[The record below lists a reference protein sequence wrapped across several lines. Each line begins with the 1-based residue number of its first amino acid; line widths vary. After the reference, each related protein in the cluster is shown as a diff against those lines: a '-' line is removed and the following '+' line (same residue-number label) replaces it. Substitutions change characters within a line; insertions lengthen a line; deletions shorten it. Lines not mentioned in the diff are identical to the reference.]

1 MNRIISED
9 FAQMQNNT
17 HELLPQENVNRVA
30 EKTNHDILQH
40 LFGQSFTLAIIHFI
54 ASFIIVYWW
63 TSVADITQLI
73 MWFALVTAFS
83 CFGLILNEIY
93 KKHSDTKNQH
103 LWLHVFALSAA
114 LMGSLYAVALVY
126 FTPFEQAPYV
136 VTIGLFVVG
145 ISSVIVIV
153 CSASHYVA
161 LSFLAPL
168 AIIPGYF
175 LLTIGEDTG
184 AATATTIGFYVVAII
199 MLSRKLNV
207 TFKKTVILTYQ
218 YQHEIEKRVLVEQQ
232 LQDIN
237 RRDGLTGLFNRRYFD
252 EMLDTEIGRARRN
265 HQPLCVLMIDIDC
278 FKEYNAEYGHIAGDN
293 CLVDVAEMV
302 QALTNRKGDIMARFG
317 GEEFAI
323 ILPNIEADGALAF
336 ANKLQQEIQSKHIPH
351 IASKLTTLKCVTIS
365 VGVSNLRPFSK
376 VNSTEL
382 ITSADAALYE
392 AKRQGRN
399 RVHLNDNSGLNHG
412 AAS

>member
-1 MNRIISED
+1 
-9 FAQMQNNT
+9 MQNNA
-17 HELLPQENVNRVA
+17 HEVLPQENP
-30 EKTNHDILQH
+30 TNIVIQANQDIVQH
-40 LFGQSFTLAIIHFI
+40 LFGQSVKLAMIHII
-54 ASFIIVYWW
+54 ASLMIVAWWSTVASISSLTLWLIIV
-63 TSVADITQLI
+63 SGCCCL
-73 MWFALVTAFS
+73 
-83 CFGLILNEIY
+83 GLILKEVY
-93 KKHSDTKNQH
+93 KKFSVPENQH
-103 LWLHVFALSAA
+103 LWLHALALSTA
-114 LMGSLYAVALVY
+114 LMGSIFGIALVY
-126 FTPFEQAPYV
+126 FTPFEQAEYAV
-136 VTIGLFVVG
+136 SIGLLVFG
-145 ISSVIVIV
+145 ISSITVIIYR
-153 CSASHYVA
+153 ASIYVA
-161 LSFLAPL
+161 TSFLAPL
-168 AIIPGYF
+168 ALIPSYF
-175 LLTIGEDTG
+175 LLSIGGTIGT
-184 AATATTIGFYVVAII
+184 ATAAIIGFYAII
-199 MLSRKLNV
+199 MLVLLKNLNTGFRK
-207 TFKKTVILTYQ
+207 IIMLTNQ
-218 YQHEIEKRVLVEQQ
+218 VQHEIGKRVLIEQQ

-252 EMLDTEIGRARRN
+252 EMLETEIGRARRN

-302 QALTNRKGDIMARFG
+302 QALTNRKGDIMARYG

-351 IASKLTTLKCVTIS
+351 ITSKLTTLKCVTIS

-376 VNSTEL
+376 VDSNEL

-412 AAS
+412 AAL